1 MSIRTLDKNISDPV
15 EMVNLVRKGIN
26 FSLFEKISAR
36 LGLSIKQW
44 CSILHL
50 TERTIQRYRIDQKTF
65 ESIHSEKIIAIVRLF
80 KQGVEVFGSVEKFS
94 AWMNSNIV
102 FFGGIKPIT
111 LLDTGIGID
120 LINDELIRIE
130 HGVFA

>member
-15 EMVNLVRKGIN
+15 EMVNLVRKGIT
-26 FSLFEKISAR
+26 FPLFEKITGR
-36 LGLSIKQW
+36 LSLSVKQW

-50 TERTIQRYRIDQKTF
+50 TERTIQRYRSDKKTF
-65 ESIHSEKIIAIVRLF
+65 ESIHSEKIISIVRLY
-80 KQGVEVFGSVEKFS
+80 KKGVVVFGSLEKFS
-94 AWMNSNIV
+94 AWMNSNII
-102 FFGGIKPIT
+102 FFGGSKPVS
-111 LLDTGIGID
+111 LLDTGIGIS